1 MKGTLI
7 SIIIAGVLIGG
18 TYIISKDKTP
28 EVATADTVSVVDG
41 KQIIEINAKGGYFPK
56 KIVAS
61 PDIPTILRFKT
72 SGTFDCSSS
81 VRIPSMDITQNLPQS
96 GSVDIPIGSHRTST
110 LQGSCAMGM
119 YPFEINFQ

>member
-7 SIIIAGVLIGG
+7 SIIIAGVFIGG
-18 TYIISKDKTP
+18 AYVLSKDSKP

-41 KQIIEINAKGGYFPK
+41 TQIIEINAKGGYFPK

-61 PDIPTILRFKT
+61 PDIPTVLRFKT

-81 VRIPSMDITQNLPQS
+81 VRIPSMDITQNLPSS
-96 GSVDIPIGSHRTST
+96 GSIDIPIGSHKVST
-110 LQGSCAMGM
+110 LQGTCAMGM